1 METKK
6 PVKKAAA
13 KKKAAPAMKAK
24 RRSGYVFDG
33 KSLKGSNK
41 KGTGAGG

>member
-1 METKK
+1 MATKK

-13 KKKAAPAMKAK
+13 PAIKAK
-24 RRSGYVFDG
+24 RRSGYVFNG

-41 KGTGAGG
+41 KGAGAGG